1 MTLLSA
7 ETFFVLAGAYLAA
20 MAGHIALDRSHPR
33 RLGSILFWGL
43 LAWTFVAGREVDPL
57 WIGVA
62 LLAMAGLAGAGQVAP
77 PGAARAAGE
86 GRPPGLGLKLLL
98 PALLVP
104 VLVVIGGLTLDRI
117 RWGDLRLAAP
127 AQLGTTALGLA
138 AVAALGL
145 ALALTRATPRTA
157 WHEGSR
163 LLQTVGWAVV
173 LPQLLAALGG
183 IFAQAGVGKVV
194 ADGVAAALPTHSPL
208 VAVVAYC
215 GGMAVFTAIM
225 GNAFAAFPVMTLGIG
240 LPFIVQQHGGNP
252 AIMGAIGMLSG
263 YCGTLITPMAAN
275 FNLVPAVLLE
285 LDDRMA
291 VIKAQ
296 APMAAAIWLFNVAA
310 MYACVYRF

>member
-7 ETFFVLAGAYLAA
+7 DTFFMLVGAYLAA
-20 MAGHIALDRSHPR
+20 MAGHIALDRGHPR
-33 RLGSILFWGL
+33 RLGSVLFWGL
-43 LAWTFVAGREVDPL
+43 LAWTFVVGRDVDPL

-62 LLAMAGLAGAGQVAP
+62 LLAMSGLAGAGRVAP
-77 PGAARAAGE
+77 PAAASATGGGPAA
-86 GRPPGLGLKLLL
+86 GLGLKLLL

-104 VLVVIGGLTLDRI
+104 VLVVIGGMTLDRI
-117 RWGDLRLAAP
+117 RWGELRLAAS
-127 AQLGTTALGLA
+127 AQLATTALGLA
-138 AVAALGL
+138 ALAGLVFALGL
-145 ALALTRATPRTA
+145 TRSTPRTA

-163 LLQTVGWAVV
+163 LLQVFGWALV

-183 IFAQAGVGKVV
+183 ICAQAGVGKVI

-215 GGMAVFTAIM
+215 GGMALFTIIM

-240 LPFIVQQHGGNP
+240 LPFIVQEHGGNP

-263 YCGTLITPMAAN
+263 YCGTLVTPMAAN
-275 FNLVPAVLLE
+275 FNLVPVVLLE
-285 LDDRMA
+285 LEDRMA

-296 APMAAAIWLFNVAA
+296 APLAAAIWLFNVAA